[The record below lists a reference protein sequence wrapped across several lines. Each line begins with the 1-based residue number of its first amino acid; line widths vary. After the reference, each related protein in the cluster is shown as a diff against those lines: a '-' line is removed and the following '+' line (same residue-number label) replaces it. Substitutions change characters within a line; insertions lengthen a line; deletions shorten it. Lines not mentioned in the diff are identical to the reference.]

1 MHNAVMVRG
10 DASPL
15 RRFLRWSLWT
25 LGALVLLLVLGV
37 TYVAFVGVPVDASLL
52 RAPVARL
59 FSDALGRDVRLDGP
73 MKLQISARPRLLV
86 GGLHVANPPGFDGA
100 DFASLGEARFSL
112 NLWPLLERRLVI
124 KEIAGSD
131 VHVRLQHR
139 ADGSNNWTFLRPQTS
154 AAEIP
159 ASEDPAIGPQA
170 ILGALDVG
178 QVSLDALNVEYVS
191 AEGRSHYFDLHRLD
205 ASAPAG
211 QPLTAKLIGAVEK
224 TFPYE
229 LEFTGGSLA
238 DLAELDRAWPVDLTL
253 RFLSTTLNLNGHVS
267 GARGELNFGVGTESF
282 SELERLLQT
291 KFPDLGPSGVAGT
304 VMYEPGRIGI
314 PRLSGVMGNTT
325 LFGNL
330 EIDTGGER
338 PKLSGALTLPALDL
352 RPFLTEQAAQATEP
366 PQSLAE
372 LYRELS
378 EATFSLTELNRADV
392 DVMLSVDRWLSLPG
406 DVHDASLRIEVE
418 NGRLEA
424 PVQATVSG
432 VALSGHAHA
441 DASVSSPS
449 FELALS
455 TSESD
460 LGGLAQVLT
469 GVEGVRGQVRR
480 FDLRLA
486 AQGEEVRELVRTL
499 DVKLELEGGRLSY
512 GNVEGGRPVDF
523 TVDKLV
529 VALPPGQALTG
540 DVRGTL
546 LGRPLAADLRGGALE
561 PMMRDLATPIEFTAR
576 SGGLVA
582 HISGT
587 LQPPDGNRGPQLAFS
602 VGAEQAGEVAS
613 WFGLA
618 AGAKPPMVL
627 AGKARMT
634 ENEWRLDG
642 VVFQLGRTILN
653 LDLARTGIGRQ
664 PLIQA
669 RLDVVNIDV
678 DELESL
684 LPEPEKTAG
693 TGGPVLDIPI
703 LPRGID
709 LTDADVEVRMQR
721 FAGTPLAIR
730 DVHFNGRIRDG
741 YMHPSPFGASIAD
754 IALNGAV
761 QLDLRGEE
769 PTAALW
775 LYANNVEFGRLL
787 RDLDLARNLDATLGH
802 FSLHLVARSS
812 RLGDMLERS
821 ELTGA
826 IAGGRVTL
834 RDPNTR
840 AEALIALDDGLLR
853 AAPGAP
859 VVLDLNGSLDAIPV
873 AIRIETASAHELVNP
888 ALRVPF
894 ALNVDAAETRVALS
908 GAIARPLGSEIELV
922 LEAGGRRI
930 DTLDRL
936 LRASLPPWGPWSA
949 TGRFRMSP
957 RGYEVN
963 DLRLRVGQ
971 SVLNGKGSL
980 RTDTARPRID
990 VALRAPNIQLDD
1002 FRFGDWSPVEKKPAT
1017 DPVTL
1022 TQEDIRRQA
1031 TQASD
1036 EAQKLL
1042 SPEVLRRQDA
1052 FIEVRVDQVVSGND
1066 RLGSGRLD
1074 AKLENGR
1081 ADIGPVALEV
1091 PGGSAQFSLGY
1102 EPTESDVKVDL
1113 KIDIDRFDYGIL
1125 ARRIQPATDLRGKLS
1140 VHMDVSSRARYLS
1153 EILRHGSGQ
1162 IEFAVWPENL
1172 RAGVFDMWAVNVLV
1186 ALVPAVD
1193 SAKESKVNCA
1203 IGSFELLDGKLV
1215 DRTIILDTTR
1225 MRVTGSGTADFDQE
1239 RMRLRLRPRAKTA
1252 QFFSLAT
1259 PIEVAGPFD
1268 SFRIRVSPGDVAETV
1283 GRIATSVV
1291 WVPLQKL
1298 FGRRIPRDGAD
1309 VCAMPPVAGS

>member
-1 MHNAVMVRG
+1 MDNPAMMHSI
-10 DASPL
+10 ASLL

-25 LGALVLLLVLGV
+25 LAGLILVLVLGV
-37 TYVAFVGVPVDASLL
+37 TYVALVGVPVDASLL
-52 RAPVARL
+52 RAPVARI
-59 FSDALGRDVRLDGP
+59 FSETLGREVRFEGP
-73 MKLQISARPRLLV
+73 MELQLSARPRLRV
-86 GGLHVANPPGFDGA
+86 GGLHISNPPGFDG

-112 NLWPLLERRLVI
+112 DLWPLLDRRLVI

-154 AAEIP
+154 APEMP
-159 ASEDPAIGPQA
+159 GSESAAIGPQA
-170 ILGALDVG
+170 ILTALDIG
-178 QVSLDALNVEYVS
+178 QVSLDALKVEYVS

-211 QPLTAKLIGAVEK
+211 QPLTARLIGAVEK

-238 DLAELDRAWPVDLTL
+238 DLADLDQVWPVDLTL
-253 RFLSTTLNLNGHVS
+253 RFLSTTLTLNGHVS
-267 GARGELNFGVGTESF
+267 GARGELNFGLGTESF

-291 KFPDLGPSGVAGT
+291 KLPDLGPSGVAGT
-304 VMYEPGRIGI
+304 VMYEPGRIGV
-314 PRLSGVMGNTT
+314 PRLSGAMGNTT

-330 EIDTGGER
+330 AIDTGGER

-352 RPFLTEQAAQATEP
+352 RPFLTEQPAAAQAAEP

-378 EATFSLTELNRADV
+378 EATFSLTELNRVDV

-406 DVHDASLRIEVE
+406 DVHEASLRIKVE

-441 DASVSSPS
+441 DASVSPPR

-455 TSESD
+455 TSESE
-460 LGGLAQVLT
+460 LGGLAQLLT
-469 GVEGVRGQVRR
+469 GVDGVRGWVRL
-480 FDLRLA
+480 FDVRLA

-512 GNVEGGRPVDF
+512 GNVEGSRPVSF
-523 TVDKLV
+523 TVDKLA
-529 VALPPGQALTG
+529 VALPPGQALRG
-540 DVRGTL
+540 DVRGSL
-546 LGRPLAADLRGGALE
+546 LGRPLAAELRGGALE
-561 PMMRDLATPIEFTAR
+561 PMMLDLQTPIEFTAR

-587 LQPPDGNRGPQLAFS
+587 LQPPAGNRGTQLAFS
-602 VGAEQAGEVAS
+602 VGAAQAGEVAS

-618 AGAKPPMVL
+618 AGAKPPIVL

-634 ENEWRLDG
+634 GNEWRLDG
-642 VVFQLGRTILN
+642 VVFQLGRTTLN
-653 LDLARTGIGRQ
+653 LDLARTGIGKQ

-684 LPEPEKTAG
+684 LPEREKTAG

-709 LTDADVEVRMQR
+709 LTDSDIAVQMQR
-721 FAGTPLAIR
+721 FTGTPVAIR
-730 DVHFNGRIRDG
+730 DVRFNGRIRDG
-741 YMHPSPFGASIAD
+741 YMHPSRFSADIAD

-761 QLDLRGEE
+761 QLDLRGDE

-775 LYANNVEFGRLL
+775 LYAQDVEFGRLL
-787 RDLDLARNLDATLGH
+787 RKLNLARDLEATLGH
-802 FSLHLVARSS
+802 FSLHLVARSG
-812 RLGDMLERS
+812 RLGDMLARS
-821 ELTGA
+821 ELTGE
-826 IAGGRVTL
+826 IGGGRITL

-840 AEALIALDDGLLR
+840 AEALIELQNGLLR

-859 VVLDLNGSLDAIPV
+859 VGLEFKGSLDAIPV
-873 AIRIETASAHELVNP
+873 AIRIDTAAAHELANP
-888 ALRVPF
+888 TLRVPF
-894 ALNVDAAETRVALS
+894 TLKADAAESEVTLS
-908 GAIARPLGSEIELV
+908 GALARPIGSEIELA
-922 LEAGGRRI
+922 LEAGGRRF
-930 DTLDRL
+930 DTLNRL
-936 LRASLPPWGPWSA
+936 VRASLPPWGPWSA
-949 TGRFRMSP
+949 AGRFRMSP
-957 RGYEVN
+957 RGYELS
-963 DLRLRVGQ
+963 DMRLRVGE
-971 SVLNGKGSL
+971 SELNGTGSL
-980 RTDTARPRID
+980 RTDSARPRID
-990 VALRAPNIQLDD
+990 IALDSPNIQLDD
-1002 FRFGDWSPVEKKPAT
+1002 FRFGDWTPVQKKP
-1017 DPVTL
+1017 DEPVTFTPDEL
-1022 TQEDIRRQA
+1022 RRQA
-1031 TQASD
+1031 AQASD

-1042 SPEVLRRQDA
+1042 SPDVLRRQDA
-1052 FIEVRVDQVVSGND
+1052 YIRIRVDQVVSGND
-1066 RLGSGRLD
+1066 RLGGGRLD
-1074 AKLENGR
+1074 AQLENGR
-1081 ADIGPVALEV
+1081 AVIGPVTVEI
-1091 PGGSAQFSLGY
+1091 PGGSAGFSLGY
-1102 EPTESDVKVDL
+1102 EPTENAVQVDL

-1125 ARRIQPATDLRGKLS
+1125 ARRIQPATDLGGRFS
-1140 VHMDVSSRARYLS
+1140 VHMDVSSRAQYLS
-1153 EILRHGSGQ
+1153 EILRHGSGR

-1172 RAGVFDMWAVNVLV
+1172 RAGVFDLWAVNVLV

-1193 SAKESKVNCA
+1193 QSKESKVNCA

-1225 MRVTGSGTADFDQE
+1225 MRVTGHGTADFDQE

-1252 QFFSLAT
+1252 QFLSLAT

-1268 SFRIRVSPGDVAETV
+1268 SFRIRVSPGDILETV
-1283 GRIATSVV
+1283 GRIATSVI

-1298 FGRRIPRDGAD
+1298 FGKRIPRDGAD
-1309 VCAMPPVAGS
+1309 VCASPDIS